1 MNEQQK
7 QQLLEYINFVLPTL
21 ETNDSEKGYLWINNP
36 KNEFKMQIYFNS
48 YFEGMALIEKYRHN
62 QCYIGLAT
70 TDGAGY
76 KVENLI
82 NRNTILIDIDEEDLE
97 INQIYDLCKKYG
109 VFAHMVVNSG
119 RGWHI

>member
-7 QQLLEYINFVLPTL
+7 RQLLEYLKFVLPTL
-21 ETNDSEKGYLWINNP
+21 EKNDSEKGYLWIHNPNND
-36 KNEFKMQIYFNS
+36 FKMQIYFNG

-82 NRNTILIDIDEEDLE
+82 NRNTILIDIDDEDIE
-97 INQIYDLCKKYG
+97 INQIYD
-109 VFAHMVVNSG
+109 
-119 RGWHI
+119 